1 MLPVSAEPYLTT
13 LSSHYDETRYVLYQF
28 SPEQNTYINVTNST
42 FAKLRTALLPPS
54 SKPNTPQFTNFRLFK
69 GSDKLG
75 PPCRRNRLSSLFAF
89 FVSFFRITLPSHRLS
104 CCSLVSSVS
113 SLPTLPYSFSSFFGV
128 FVISCVED
136 YLMLGLS
143 LFVLQ
148 SSIQH

>member
-13 LSSHYDETRYVLYQF
+13 LSSHYDET
-28 SPEQNTYINVTNST
+28 ST

-69 GSDKLG
+69 GSNKLS
-75 PPCRRNRLSSLFAF
+75 PPCCRNRLSSLFAF

-136 YLMLGLS
+136 YLMLGLP
-143 LFVLQ
+143 L
-148 SSIQH
+148 SSKGIPVI